1 MKEVRCIDN
10 MKVRKMCIDEQFY
23 TRGTNKEYENLL
35 FTLCE
40 KTDLSLDDIEQIARD
55 ILDHSDLEDKE
66 NEYGVGYDDLL
77 MNLMGNLINDCCY
90 SYVNREF

>member
-1 MKEVRCIDN
+1 MKEIRCIEN
-10 MKVRKMCIDEQFY
+10 MKVRQMCIDEQFY

-35 FTLCE
+35 FNLCE
-40 KTDLSLDDIEQIARD
+40 KTDLSLDDIEKIARD

-66 NEYGVGYDDLL
+66 MEYGVGYDDLL
-77 MNLMGNLINDCCY
+77 LNLMGNLINDCCY